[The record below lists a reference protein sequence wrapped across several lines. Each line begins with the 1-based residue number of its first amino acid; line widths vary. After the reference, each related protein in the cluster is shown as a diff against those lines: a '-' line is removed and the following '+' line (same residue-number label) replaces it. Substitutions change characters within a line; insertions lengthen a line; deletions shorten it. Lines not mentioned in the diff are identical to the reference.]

1 MMRRTATA
9 LVLALCV
16 LALGAGAAF
25 AKTTIRFAT
34 PAPDGSL
41 QVKVMKAMAKKIE
54 TATGGAIEFKIFA
67 GGTVGDDLG
76 VLRKITLGHIDGGG
90 FSGVGIGQILPEG
103 RIWEL
108 PFFYT
113 SDPQIDCVRDKLPA
127 KHDFAKKFEE
137 KGYIL
142 LAWAGTG
149 DVNLFSKKPIRQIS
163 DMAGTKP
170 WSYKGDPI
178 GEETFRHFGLSGTPL
193 QLQDVLTSL
202 QTGLIDTFY
211 NAPSLT
217 IALQWHVHA
226 KYMLDQPLVY
236 GSGAVLLKKEV
247 WDTLSAEH
255 QQIIR
260 DVFAEWTPKM
270 VKKIREQN
278 RKSVGVMKGQ
288 GLEVVSGDATEVAK
302 FRAAGDE
309 IARKFVGKLFPQEL
323 LDEVIKLR
331 ATCR

>member
-1 MMRRTATA
+1 MKKAAITLT
-9 LVLALCV
+9 LALCV
-16 LALGAGAAF
+16 LVLGAGVAF

-41 QVKVMKAMAKKIE
+41 QVKVMKAMAKKISK
-54 TATGGAIEFKIFA
+54 ATGGEVTFKIFA

-76 VLRKITLGHIDGGG
+76 VLRKIKLGHIDGGG

-113 SDPQIDCVRDKLPA
+113 SDPQIDCIRDKLPA

-137 KGYIL
+137 KGYVL

-149 DVNLFSKKPIRQIS
+149 DVNLFSAKPIRSIA
-163 DMAGTKP
+163 DMKGTKP
-170 WSYKGDPI
+170 WAYKGDPI
-178 GEETFRHFGLSGTPL
+178 GQTTFAHFGLAGTEL

-226 KYMLDQPLVY
+226 KYMLEQPLVY
-236 GSGAVLLKKEV
+236 GSGAVLLKKDV
-247 WDTLSAEH
+247 WDALPAEH
-255 QQIIR
+255 QQVIR

-270 VKKIREQN
+270 VKKIRQQN
-278 RKSVGVMKGQ
+278 RKSIGVMKEQ
-288 GLEVVSGDATEVAK
+288 GLEVVVGEPAQVKK

-309 IARKFVGKLFPQEL
+309 IAKKFVGKLFSQEL

-331 ATCR
+331 ATCK